1 MVIRAADSALVLLSS
16 HLNLSSPAFYLWRAC
31 LPASSPLE
39 SGCLWRLH
47 VALVAFCPCL
57 FLALVCLWPLRY
69 FLVSL
74 ARSTCG
80 AHSWGVSLFGSCPLV
95 GGVAGSPPFVFL
107 SALSM
112 CLVRLRG
119 SGVFSWCLRFS
130 RFARSSRTGCL
141 ALFFFLRPLLFR
153 FFLVQI
159 PWLCCAFVVV
169 PAGVFFSPVAFLPW
183 PAFLSL
189 GPRVS

>member
-1 MVIRAADSALVLLSS
+1 MVIRAVDSALVLLSS

-80 AHSWGVSLFGSCPLV
+80 AHSWGVSLFWVLPPRWGCGWQSPVCVSLGTLHVPGSFAGVGCFLLVFTLLQVCSLFKDWVSCPFLFSQ
-95 GGVAGSPPFVFL
+95 ASFVLFFPYPD
-107 SALSM
+107 S
-112 CLVRLRG
+112 
-119 SGVFSWCLRFS
+119 
-130 RFARSSRTGCL
+130 L
-141 ALFFFLRPLLFR
+141 ALLCLCGGACRGVLFPR
-153 FFLVQI
+153 GL
-159 PWLCCAFVVV
+159 PSL
-169 PAGVFFSPVAFLPW
+169 AGIS
-183 PAFLSL
+183 
-189 GPRVS
+189 VSRS